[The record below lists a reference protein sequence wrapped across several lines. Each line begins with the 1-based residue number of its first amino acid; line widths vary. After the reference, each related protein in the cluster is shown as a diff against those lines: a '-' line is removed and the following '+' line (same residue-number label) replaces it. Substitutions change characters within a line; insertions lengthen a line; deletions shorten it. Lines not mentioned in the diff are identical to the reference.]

1 MNLVEM
7 IQEQLTGEVINKL
20 RSLIGGDEAQ
30 IKSAVNA
37 AIPALLSAFSCTA
50 SGSGAEKLASTLNA
64 FSAETSEK
72 TAGAGPQN
80 SSQTLEQGN
89 QLLDSLLGSGN
100 LSGLATVL
108 SKFVGLDA
116 GSLKKLLAFVVPAI
130 LGAIAK
136 QFSGR
141 PATAQGLKNL
151 FAEQKANIAQALPA
165 GLSTAGIPGLSE
177 IGSAAKSVAATARNT
192 ADQARAEASP
202 LMKTLLPVGILA
214 LLGFLGW
221 QFFKGPNETEAKNK
235 IVTQNAVDHTV
246 KKPILNAAADSL
258 PDVTKLSDSL
268 TSVFAETTKTLKGVT
283 DADSAEAAIPQLD
296 KLQTQIDGL
305 AALWKKI
312 PAAARTGITKLATD
326 NLGKLTDLI
335 EQVQA
340 IPGVGEKLTPIL
352 DRIVT
357 KLKEFEGDQ

>member
-37 AIPALLSAFSCTA
+37 AIPALLSALSCTA
-50 SGSGAEKLASTLNA
+50 SGSGAEKLASTMNT
-64 FSAETSEK
+64 FSAETSERIS
-72 TAGAGPQN
+72 GAVSQN

-89 QLLDSLLGSGN
+89 QLLDSLLGGGN
-100 LSGLATVL
+100 LSGLATAL

-116 GSLKKLLAFVVPAI
+116 SSLKKLLAFVTPAI
-130 LGAIAK
+130 MGAIAK

-165 GLSTAGIPGLSE
+165 GLSTANIPGLSE
-177 IGSAAKSVAATARNT
+177 FGSAANSMAASARHT
-192 ADQARAEASP
+192 ADQVRTEASP

-221 QFFKGPNETEAKNK
+221 QFFKSPNETVAKNK
-235 IVTQNAVDHTV
+235 IAAQNVVDHTV
-246 KKPILNAAADSL
+246 KKPILNADAVSL
-258 PDVTKLSDSL
+258 PDAAKLSDNL
-268 TSVFAETTKTLKGVT
+268 TSVFDEATQTLKGVT
-283 DADSAEAAIPQLD
+283 DVDSAEAAIPKLD

-305 AALWKKI
+305 AALWNKI
-312 PAAARTGITKLATD
+312 PTAARTGITKLATD
-326 NLGKLTDLI
+326 HLGKLTDLI

-352 DRIVT
+352 DRLVA
-357 KLKEFEGDQ
+357 KLKEFEGEQ